1 TPSPPVC
8 IRRATATATGSSRPS
23 TTTCPMIASSRS
35 KLPPTCCHDHKF
47 DPISQ
52 KDYYGL
58 AGIVAS
64 TDYVEAPLVPLE
76 VVEEAKKKQ
85 TPEEK
90 KKKVPPNYPFAH
102 AIKETKAVTL
112 KVHLRGNPQTLG
124 DEAPHRFLEVL
135 AP

>member
-1 TPSPPVC
+1 MLAQSEDRIAPL
-8 IRRATATATGSSRPS
+8 SRGFLGLRGAWAR
-23 TTTCPMIASSRS
+23 CD
-35 KLPPTCCHDHKF
+35 DHKC

-64 TDYVEAPLVPLE
+64 TDCVEAPLVPPV

-90 KKKVPPNYPFAH
+90 KKKIAPQYPFAH
-102 AIKETKAVTL
+102 AIKESKAVSL
-112 KVHLRGNPQTLG
+112 KVHLRGNPQTL
-124 DEAPHRFLEVL
+124 
-135 AP
+135 